1 MFISLIKRASDA
13 DECKKHPNT
22 PDCETPVHDNAA
34 TIAVSVCVPVVV
46 ICMVLGFF
54 LWRNYRKDKKEMSE
68 HDPDFD
74 ETGDV
79 TALPDYKGYGVP
91 EYAKAY
97 AGQGPNPFDHGSH
110 SSGEMEKPA
119 AMYHH
124 PQHNQ
129 SAGSVTTSDPLQSFL
144 PMADATE
151 SKLSLNDYLRQ
162 FPDGGR
168 QSYMASKPRLSST
181 LSHLSGA
188 QHSRQVSESLA
199 TPAAADQVSSQ
210 GEMVHSAS
218 QGTQLSSGSRLSDA
232 RKELSPFDDK
242 LQQPP
247 TLGAPAE
254 YTDDDDDDDDVSHF
268 TFESGSST
276 PRRQNSRRP
285 DDDSRLD
292 EFASREM
299 SQKSID
305 NMHRAVS
312 VSSHLR
318 HASAAAEQSGLAAE
332 PRDELPRPRK
342 SPRISSFNLL
352 ANDSDEE
359 QELTHEQEEEIQ
371 RMKSVYRVYFDKGKD
386 PTSPEPPL
394 PALGLDKRMTT
405 ASSVYP
411 AGDSPQAAQTAQF
424 GQHQEFN
431 ESNQFNGQNQFDGQN
446 AQFGQHQFDGQFDSQ
461 FDGQFDSQ
469 HQQFD
474 GYPDPQV
481 AAYNGQPVE
490 YSPNGY
496 ELSSPAFEGH
506 PQFTPQPIPTASDIR
521 SSTLQTYTDF
531 GQVPRSKRAQGPVA
545 VANPEMQ
552 QPWADTDNG
561 PVLSATQMARN
572 SVAMINPTGIAR
584 KPTYKPASKHQIG
597 SPVVNHDEGGD
608 LVPSAGAD
616 VRAMMNSNF

>member
-1 MFISLIKRASDA
+1 MFISLIKRALDA

-54 LWRNYRKDKKEMSE
+54 LWRNYRKDKKEMLE

-129 SAGSVTTSDPLQSFL
+129 LAGSVTTSDPLQLFL

-151 SKLSLNDYLRQ
+151 LKLSLNDYLRQ

-168 QSYMASKPRLSST
+168 QLYMALKPRLSLT

-188 QHSRQVSESLA
+188 QHSRQVSELLA
-199 TPAAADQVSSQ
+199 TPAAADQVLSQ
-210 GEMVHSAS
+210 GEMVHLAL
-218 QGTQLSSGSRLSDA
+218 QGTQLSSGLRLSDA
-232 RKELSPFDDK
+232 RKELLPFDDK

-268 TFESGSST
+268 TFELGSLT

-285 DDDSRLD
+285 DDDLRID
-292 EFASREM
+292 EFALREM
-299 SQKSID
+299 LQKLID
-305 NMHRAVS
+305 NMHRAVL
-312 VSSHLR
+312 VLLHLR
-318 HASAAAEQSGLAAE
+318 HALAAAEQSGLAAE

-342 SPRISSFNLL
+342 LPRILLFNLL

-371 RMKSVYRVYFDKGKD
+371 RMKLVYRVYFDKGKE

-405 ASSVYP
+405 ALSVYP

-431 ESNQFNGQNQFDGQN
+431 ELNQFNGQNQFDGQN

-496 ELSSPAFEGH
+496 ELLSPAFEGH
-506 PQFTPQPIPTASDIR
+506 PQFTPQPIPTALDIR
-521 SSTLQTYTDF
+521 LLTLQTYTDF

-572 SVAMINPTGIAR
+572 LVAMINPTGIAR

-597 SPVVNHDEGGD
+597 LPVVNHDEGGD
-608 LVPSAGAD
+608 LVPLAGAD